1 MEAILSQL
9 QDFAGKAD
17 EAGRVRLV
25 QSLQGLQ
32 IQWESPQDTFLRLY
46 NSQLELAIIYV
57 GAELGLFAEL
67 AKENTKPLTVTQLVE
82 RSGGSPALLGSRS
95 TIDLYLGYMT
105 NPRPNEYQANKLTHV
120 CAHPVIKPGMVH
132 AFDILGPAIQASPSF
147 LAESKYQDITDGR
160 NTPFQKA
167 FKTDLGAFE
176 YISKQPKMFTCM
188 QQVMT
193 MMQGSEWL
201 VDFKILDDA
210 AAAVGNQLSPQDF
223 ERPFFVDVGGGHGH
237 QLVQLR
243 DKHPQLK
250 GRLILEDLAESV
262 KQLPEIE
269 GVKTVVQ
276 DFFDKQNI
284 EGAQFYYIRHCL
296 HDWPDADCIKILQNL
311 AASLRDDSHILI
323 DEIVL
328 PDVNAH
334 WHATMRDVTMNLT
347 FGGKERTRS
356 QWESLIEQAG
366 LHLLHF
372 HDYSTTQAESVIVVT
387 LPRKKLD
394 E

>member
-1 MEAILSQL
+1 MKRAT
-9 QDFAGKAD
+9 A
-17 EAGRVRLV
+17 
-25 QSLQGLQ
+25 
-32 IQWESPQDTFLRLY
+32 
-46 NSQLELAIIYV
+46 
-57 GAELGLFAEL
+57 
-67 AKENTKPLTVTQLVE
+67 LT
-82 RSGGSPALLGSRS
+82 RPGS
-95 TIDLYLGYMT
+95 
-105 NPRPNEYQANKLTHV
+105 
-120 CAHPVIKPGMVH
+120 C
-132 AFDILGPAIQASPSF
+132 DIMGPAIQACPSF
-147 LAESKYQDITDGR
+147 LAESKYQDITDSR

-176 YISKQPKMFTCM
+176 YISQHPKMFTAM

-201 VDFKILDDA
+201 VDFKILDEA
-210 AAAVGNQLSPQDF
+210 AAAHRNRPESQEF

-243 DKHPQLK
+243 DKYPHLK
-250 GRLILEDLAESV
+250 GGLILEDLAESI

-269 GVKTVVQ
+269 GVKLVVQ
-276 DFFDKQNI
+276 NFFDKQNI
-284 EGAQFYYIRHCL
+284 PGNAIDIDPCHDTRTNCSLGAQFYYIRHCL

-311 AASLRDDSHILI
+311 ATALGDESHILI

-356 QWESLIEQAG
+356 QWQSLIEQAG
-366 LHLLHF
+366 LNLLHF
-372 HDYSTTQAESVIVVT
+372 HDYSTSQAESVIVVT
-387 LPRKKLD
+387 LPKKEVD
-394 E
+394 G